1 MKKAGRIFS
10 RAMAAFSAVI
20 FIFGLIVFIS
30 VLNASAGKVP
40 SVFGFS
46 VLQVQSGS
54 MEPEISVGG
63 VVITHRTD
71 PDELGVND
79 VISFYSNDTSISNEV
94 NTHRIIGIIES
105 ESGERIFRTK
115 GDANNLADSASV
127 YERDIIGKVVFNI
140 GAVGGSALDVLRNP
154 TVILLFLVLP
164 LIFITLGEAVNL
176 AKLIAEYKFANQKD
190 EEDEESSQAKN

>member
-1 MKKAGRIFS
+1 MEKAGRIFS
-10 RAMAAFSAVI
+10 RVMAAFSAVI
-20 FIFGLIVFIS
+20 FIFGLTVFIS

-154 TVILLFLVLP
+154 TVILFFLVLP

>member
-1 MKKAGRIFS
+1 
-10 RAMAAFSAVI
+10 MAAFSAVI

-140 GAVGGSALDVLRNP
+140 GTVGGSALDVLRNP